1 MYLIIAVS
9 ILLQLTAAVWALGLI
24 TLTRHRI
31 SWILI
36 AVGLGGMV
44 HRRVYT
50 LWMGMR
56 GVEEPDL
63 AFEIIGLGVSMA
75 VFAGVVLIRPVF
87 RQLREANDK
96 LTASEERFRTV
107 ADFTYDWEYW
117 RGPDGE
123 FRYLSPSCRRVTG
136 YGREAFM
143 ADPDLME
150 RLIHPDDAGL
160 VADHLA
166 LERGSGEAV
175 DLDFRII
182 AADGTVHW
190 VSHRCTPVTDE
201 AGNHLGTRASNRII
215 DSRKHVE
222 EELRRSRRQY
232 RNLVEQSHAIVMEL
246 SRDGEIRF
254 MNRFGREF
262 FGYTKEELEGR
273 KAAGLLFTAAA
284 VPNSW
289 GESYLDEVEVSRSN
303 GTSAWLSLASSM
315 SMDRDGRAIGILLVG
330 IDITAHKAAEKL
342 KEDVERMVRHDLKS
356 PLMGIVGL
364 PAMMLKA
371 DNLTDRQRE
380 MLTVLE
386 EAGMRMMDLIN
397 QSLTLYKLESGTY
410 GLHSVPTDW
419 LGIVRRA
426 ARGLES
432 NKAFPQ
438 PVEVTVDGKPAGVDD
453 TLIIPGDSTLLYG
466 MTANLLKNGLESA
479 GDAPVRVAFTRG
491 DPVVMEIANSLPV
504 PESVRETFFTK
515 YSTEGK
521 HNGTGLGTY
530 SARLAVKAHKGTI
543 SMRTSEEEGTVVRV
557 ELPGTA

>member
-1 MYLIIAVS
+1 MHLIIAAS
-9 ILLQLTAAVWALGLI
+9 ILLQLAAAVWALRLI
-24 TLTRHRI
+24 ALTRHRI

-36 AVGLGGMV
+36 AVGLAGMV

-50 LWMGMR
+50 LWLGLK
-56 GVEEPDL
+56 GAETPDL
-63 AFEIIGLGVSMA
+63 TFEVIGLGVSAA

-87 RQLREANDK
+87 RQLRDANDK
-96 LTASEERFRTV
+96 LVASEERFRTV

-123 FRYLSPSCRRVTG
+123 FRYLSPSCLRVTG
-136 YGREAFM
+136 FEREAFM
-143 ADPDLME
+143 ADPGLME
-150 RLIHPDDAGL
+150 RIIHPDDAEL

-166 LERGSGEAV
+166 RERGAGDAA

-190 VSHRCTPVTDE
+190 VSHRCAPVTDE
-201 AGNHLGTRASNRII
+201 EGNHLGTRASNRII
-215 DSRKHVE
+215 DSRKLAE

-232 RNLVEQSHAIVMEL
+232 RNLVEQSHAIVLEL
-246 SRDGEIRF
+246 SLDGNIRF

-262 FGYTKEELEGR
+262 FGYTQEELEGR
-273 KAAGLLFTAAA
+273 KASELLFADAGA
-284 VPNSW
+284 LNPR
-289 GESYLDEVEVSRSN
+289 GDSYLDEVEVSRSN
-303 GTSAWLSLASSM
+303 GSSAWLSLASSM
-315 SMDRDGRAIGILLVG
+315 SMDRDDRVVGTLFIG

-342 KEDVERMVRHDLKS
+342 REDVERMVRHDLKS

-364 PAMMLKA
+364 PGMLLKA

-380 MLTVLE
+380 MLVVLE

-410 GLHSVPTDW
+410 DHDPVPTDW
-419 LGIVRRA
+419 LSIVRRA

-432 NKAFPQ
+432 NKEFGQ
-438 PVEVTVDGKPAGVDD
+438 PVEITLDGRPVGVDD
-453 TLIIPGDSTLLYG
+453 TLIIPGDSTLLYC
-466 MTANLLKNGLESA
+466 MAANLLKNGLESA

-491 DPVVMEIANSLPV
+491 DPVVMEVRNSLPV
-504 PESVRETFFTK
+504 PESVRETFFAK
-515 YSTEGK
+515 YSTHGK

-543 SMRTSEEEGTVVRV
+543 AMNTTEEEGTVVRV
-557 ELPGTA
+557 ELPGMG